1 MSFSFSFIQH
11 TIVFIFI
18 FIYNCNIVYSSTAFV
33 APITRDP
40 STELYTI
47 FISFKTPLQPT
58 NLLLDLGGKFT
69 WFDCTPESYTS
80 TTHHYIPC
88 GTSLCIS
95 LASLACSNC
104 FRQSGPGCHNN
115 SCALFPENPVIKNS
129 VLAQALVD
137 SVALTVTNGRNPVGQ
152 MGLVPNFVGS
162 CSDNS
167 LLRGLPD
174 GVSGLAGLGRS
185 NYSLPAQVS
194 SVYASPN
201 IFALCLPGVSSA
213 SSGAAF
219 FNTGGPYYFLPG
231 IDLSSHLIY
240 TPLILNPVGFT
251 IITYYGHPS
260 DEYFINVT
268 SININGKPVEFNR
281 SLLTIDDNGFGG
293 TRLSTVTPYTTLE
306 TSIYNAFVQVFVNES
321 AALNLTATDPVS
333 PFEVCYAAS
342 DVYSTPLGPA
352 FPVIDLVMH
361 SEDVFWRIAGA
372 NSMVSVARED
382 EEGGDVWCLGFV
394 DGGEKPRSSVVI
406 GGHQM
411 EDNLLQFDL
420 VSMRL
425 GFTSSVL
432 VHDTNC
438 ASFNF
443 TDDPGV

>member
-1 MSFSFSFIQH
+1 MSLIQFTLIFFIIFLHNSKTVTSSTSFI
-11 TIVFIFI
+11 
-18 FIYNCNIVYSSTAFV
+18 

-47 FISFKTPLQPT
+47 TIYFKTPLQST
-58 NLLLDLGGKFT
+58 NLLLDLGAKFT
-69 WFDCTPESYTS
+69 WIDCTPDSYTS
-80 TTHHYIPC
+80 TTHRYIPC
-88 GTSLCIS
+88 GTNLC
-95 LASLACSNC
+95 ASLTSLSCSNC
-104 FRQSGPGCHNN
+104 FRPTGPGCHNN
-115 SCALFPENPVIKNS
+115 SCALFPENPVIKNT
-129 VLAQALVD
+129 VVAQALID
-137 SVALTVTNGRNPVGQ
+137 YFALNVTDGRNPGQ
-152 MGLVPNFVGS
+152 LGVVPDFVAS

-213 SSGAAF
+213 SSGSAF
-219 FNTGGPYYFLPG
+219 FNTGGPYYFFPG
-231 IDLSSHLIY
+231 IDLSSHLVY
-240 TPLILNPVGFT
+240 TPLILNPIGFT

-268 SININGKPVEFNR
+268 SININGKPLEINP

-306 TSIYNAFVQVFVNES
+306 TSIYNAFTQAFVNES
-321 AALNLTATDPVS
+321 AALNLTVTDAVS

-361 SEDVFWRIAGA
+361 SEDVFWRISGA
-372 NSMVSVARED
+372 NTMVSVARED
-382 EEGGDVWCLGFV
+382 EDGGDVWCLGFV
-394 DGGEKPRSSVVI
+394 DGGEKPRTSVVI

-425 GFTSSVL
+425 GFSSSVL